1 MEWLW
6 YKALGNSMQLW
17 HFCMHRFVYMFM
29 CRGCT
34 GIHLHICK
42 SVWRPKDQ
50 MSSLQWDRPCF
61 QMSLTGLEFVKLLKL
76 LDQWTQRCAYLCVP
90 SKFLPLWQ
98 VILVWALGLQ
108 LSFLCF
114 VSQTLYWRVP
124 MLCSPDFFFD
134 SRVLLENLPRTP
146 SLMGGSVASIIYSP
160 NSTEAGN
167 NGACLLS
174 SVSISEPA
182 P

>member
-1 MEWLW
+1 MLFRYKSDKKEKFVHLQTYHSVLNKIKSLCKTLGGPRSFYFGGIIHKNGMEWLW

-17 HFCMHRFVYMFM
+17 YFCMHRFVYMFM
-29 CRGCT
+29 CRGYT

-108 LSFLCF
+108 LSLLC
-114 VSQTLYWRVP
+114 L
-124 MLCSPDFFFD
+124 
-134 SRVLLENLPRTP
+134 
-146 SLMGGSVASIIYSP
+146 
-160 NSTEAGN
+160 
-167 NGACLLS
+167 
-174 SVSISEPA
+174 
-182 P
+182 